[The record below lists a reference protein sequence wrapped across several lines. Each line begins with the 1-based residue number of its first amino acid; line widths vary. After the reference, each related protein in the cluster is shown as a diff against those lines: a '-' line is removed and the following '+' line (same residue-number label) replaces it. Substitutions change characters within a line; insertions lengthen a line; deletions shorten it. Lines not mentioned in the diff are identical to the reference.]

1 MSLLATTTI
10 VPPLPLRLWPLCV
23 DACVLSAFT
32 LLILLLLLLLIK
44 VGVVFISV
52 RACLIGQLSF
62 AYPPK
67 LGNISIDC
75 FYTCFYHQM
84 CLVCAYYLLAPTVLH
99 GGFGFEW
106 GIYVV
111 RCKVYLYIYMPF
123 FFIRS
128 NPSSSSLQPPVSSQ
142 LGDYS
147 DEPESDQAPMLACH
161 FNLNLFCWLI

>member
-123 FFIRS
+123 FSLEATRRLLPCSHRFHL
-128 NPSSSSLQPPVSSQ
+128 SS
-142 LGDYS
+142 
-147 DEPESDQAPMLACH
+147 EIIPM
-161 FNLNLFCWLI
+161 NRKVIKRPCWPAILICIFSVG